1 MTADEPDNDATLLS
15 PRTAPADEDVT
26 LLAGQDLQAPPV
38 RGSSRTRR
46 RRPGTLPP
54 GPAPE
59 VHVEPGHFGEAPPE
73 YNPRSA
79 PPATVPASPNPTP
92 MDGLLRPPPV
102 VHEPHRRRE
111 AARHRRLVLITVVAA
126 LSAAA
131 LTAAVIGVVA
141 LIRNLS

>member
-1 MTADEPDNDATLLS
+1 MTTSEPDNDATLLS
-15 PRTAPADEDVT
+15 PRTAPADDDVT

-54 GPAPE
+54 GRAPE
-59 VHVEPGHFGEAPPE
+59 VHVEPGHFGEPPPE
-73 YNPRSA
+73 YSPRAA
-79 PPATVPASPNPTP
+79 PAPTASTSPTPTP

-111 AARHRRLVLITVVAA
+111 AARHRRLVVITVVAA
-126 LSAAA
+126 ASAAA
-131 LTAAVIGVVA
+131 LTAAVIGVVS
-141 LIRNLS
+141 LVGNLS